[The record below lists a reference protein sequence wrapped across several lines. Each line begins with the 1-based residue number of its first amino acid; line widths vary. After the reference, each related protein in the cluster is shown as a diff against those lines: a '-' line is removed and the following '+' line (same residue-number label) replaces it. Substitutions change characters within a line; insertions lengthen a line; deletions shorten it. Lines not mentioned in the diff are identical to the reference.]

1 MFNNKLI
8 SNVFNYNWN
17 SLNERIQDYFYNM
30 WTNLIKNYTDIAIII
45 LSEFNNYYD
54 KIGEIKDYKII
65 KKINMTKQILLE
77 LFNNNNFEYIY
88 EFLLI
93 SLNKLKNTP
102 YYFYLFDNNNI
113 FVQQNKYLL
122 DDNLFENNNLFSV
135 NGMKLYYFNNS
146 ITYNNQVISYKKN
159 KILKNN
165 VYLSCYDIY
174 LFSKK
179 LYENINTDNFY
190 SSSFHQQIKI
200 KNFFQNKVINK
211 INNNTSDEIS
221 NIINFGYL
229 CVNSFEITFL
239 TLCRLGLLSEFK
251 SNNLMTDYINNIKGK
266 DLKEQELSLKNNLK
280 LIINSYNLN
289 NDIIDDKS
297 MSNFKSLYKSN
308 YYYVNNTKYENL
320 LWLEHNK
327 NYFKEKK

>member
-1 MFNNKLI
+1 
-8 SNVFNYNWN
+8 
-17 SLNERIQDYFYNM
+17 
-30 WTNLIKNYTDIAIII
+30 
-45 LSEFNNYYD
+45 
-54 KIGEIKDYKII
+54 
-65 KKINMTKQILLE
+65 MTKQILLE

-135 NGMKLYYFNNS
+135 NGMKLYYL
-146 ITYNNQVISYKKN
+146 IIVLHIIIKLYHIKN

-251 SNNLMTDYINNIKGK
+251 SNNLMTDYINNIKVK
-266 DLKEQELSLKNNLK
+266 
-280 LIINSYNLN
+280 I
-289 NDIIDDKS
+289 
-297 MSNFKSLYKSN
+297 
-308 YYYVNNTKYENL
+308 
-320 LWLEHNK
+320 
-327 NYFKEKK
+327 